1 MAERTDGSIEIAASP
16 AGVMAVIADFEAYPQ
31 WADGVRE
38 AAVLKSDGEG
48 RPVLVSM
55 HVVSGFVDT
64 RYTLAYEYAPQDA
77 GLSWATEAASGA
89 LKSLEGEYVL
99 EPVGDATLVTYRLT
113 MEAAISLPGFLK
125 RTAERTIVN
134 TALGGLKKRV
144 ESRR

>member
-1 MAERTDGSIEIAASP
+1 MAERTDGTIEIAASP
-16 AGVMAVIADFEAYPQ
+16 AGVMAVIVDFEAYPL

-38 AAVLKSDGEG
+38 AAVLKTDGDG
-48 RPVLVSM
+48 RAVLVSM

-64 RYTLAYEYAPQDA
+64 RYTLVYEYAPDHA

-89 LKSLEGEYVL
+89 VKSLEGEYVL
-99 EPVGDATLVTYRLT
+99 EPIGRGTKVTYRLS

>member
-16 AGVMAVIADFEAYPQ
+16 AGVMAVIVDFEAYPQ

-38 AAVLKSDGEG
+38 AAVLKTDGAG
-48 RPVLVSM
+48 RAVLVSM

-64 RYTLAYEYAPQDA
+64 QYTLAYEYAPDNA

-89 LKSLEGEYVL
+89 VSSLEGEYVL
-99 EPVGDATLVTYRLT
+99 EPLDEGTKVIYRLT